1 MKIDISEGYQTGLIA
16 RITEM
21 HAKFYALHWGFGR
34 AFEVVVASGLA
45 DFASRLDHPLNNIW
59 VATSGDKI
67 VGSVAIDGEDMG
79 AQVAHLRWFIT
90 EDAIRGTGAGRELLA
105 KALAFVDAHGFA
117 QTQLW
122 TFKGLDAAKR
132 LYEAHGFSCVE
143 ERMGAQWGQEVLEQR
158 FARTRTS

>member
-34 AFEVVVASGLA
+34 AFAVVVASGLA
-45 DFASRLDHPLNNIW
+45 DFVSRLDHPLNNIW

-79 AQVAHLRWFIT
+79 AQWGHS
-90 EDAIRGTGAGRELLA
+90 GG
-105 KALAFVDAHGFA
+105 
-117 QTQLW
+117 
-122 TFKGLDAAKR
+122 KR
-132 LYEAHGFSCVE
+132 CWSNDLPDFFEEMKSTSASTLCWLECVKS
-143 ERMGAQWGQEVLEQR
+143 R
-158 FARTRTS
+158 